1 MKTRLDLNNFLLA
14 FSRFTNLR
22 GPVDAFLSDNGTTF
36 CAAVERLPSLLE
48 SRDFQCFLRK
58 RNINWVKIPPYAP
71 SQGGSW
77 ESIVKLFKTALSRVI
92 GDARRKPSL
101 IELQTFVSDTF
112 RIVNDR
118 PLTSVSSAPN
128 DLTPIS
134 PSSFLGQ
141 QLAPHTPIS
150 AFHDRGDLR
159 RDYVYNVTLAQK
171 FWQSW
176 IEGYL
181 PNLQGRNKWR
191 EIRQNLTP
199 GQLVLVADAEDI
211 CERGTYR
218 LGRIHSVHPQIR
230 NGKEIVRRATVAVLK
245 KLWFWRSRICFE
257 RSF

>member
-1 MKTRLDLNNFLLA
+1 M
-14 FSRFTNLR
+14 
-22 GPVDAFLSDNGTTF
+22 
-36 CAAVERLPSLLE
+36 
-48 SRDFQCFLRK
+48 
-58 RNINWVKIPPYAP
+58 
-71 SQGGSW
+71 
-77 ESIVKLFKTALSRVI
+77 
-92 GDARRKPSL
+92 
-101 IELQTFVSDTF
+101 
-112 RIVNDR
+112 
-118 PLTSVSSAPN
+118 
-128 DLTPIS
+128 TPIS

-181 PNLQGRNKWR
+181 PTLQGRNKWR

-211 CERGTYR
+211 CKRGTYR

-230 NGKEIVRRATVAVLK
+230 KGKEIVRRATLAVLK
-245 KLWFWRSRICFE
+245 NSGSGKVEYVLRDLSKLAPV
-257 RSF
+257 